1 MENTLFAIYMT
12 SYYDY
17 VFGFSTDI
25 YELLEKG
32 YGYYNNLEFIQLLKQ
47 ARKERDALKVE
58 NDQLKKE
65 IATMNGNIVASLERD
80 LMHMRAQVN
89 KAIKPTFVKIRTV
102 EDLDP

>member
-65 IATMNGNIVASLERD
+65 IANYYKQTYEYMISRYGPEVIYMLWKNANLVD
-80 LMHMRAQVN
+80 Y
-89 KAIKPTFVKIRTV
+89 
-102 EDLDP
+102 